1 MSANA
6 ETQTPQ
12 QPVKKSGKRKRLLL
26 LLTLLFIIIA
36 VAIGIYWFLVLRH
49 FEETDDAYVAG
60 NQIQIMSQVSGSVTK
75 VWADNTDFVKEGDVL
90 VTLDPT
96 DARQA
101 FEKAKTALASSVRQ
115 THQLMINSKQL
126 QANIEVQKI
135 ALAKAQSD
143 YNRRVPLGN
152 ANLIGREELQHA
164 RDAVTSAQ
172 AQLDVAI
179 QQYNANQAMILGTK
193 LEDQPAVQQAAT
205 EVRNA
210 WLALERTRIVSP
222 MTGYVSRNARSLGLR
237 RADDTI
243 TVLAALQI
251 SPTTPLMA
259 VVPATNMWVDANF
272 KETQIANMRIGQP
285 VTITTDIYGDD
296 VKYTGKVVGLDMGT
310 GSAFSLLPAQ
320 NATGNW
326 IKVVQ
331 RLPVR
336 IELDQKQLEQYPLR
350 IGLSTLVSVNTTNRD
365 GQVLANK
372 VRSTPVAVSTAREIS
387 LAPVNKLID
396 DIVKANAG

>member
-12 QPVKKSGKRKRLLL
+12 QPANKKGKRKRALV
-26 LLTLLFIIIA
+26 LLTLLFVIIA
-36 VAIGIYWFLVLRH
+36 VAYGAYWFLVLRH

-60 NQIQIMSQVSGSVTK
+60 NQVQIMSQVSGSVTK
-75 VWADNTDFVKEGDVL
+75 VWADNTDYIQQGDVL
-90 VTLDPT
+90 VTLDQT
-96 DARQA
+96 DAQQA
-101 FEKAKTALASSVRQ
+101 FEKAQTALASSVRQ
-115 THQLMINSKQL
+115 MRQLMINSKQL
-126 QANIEVQKI
+126 QANIDIRKTT
-135 ALAKAQSD
+135 LAQAQTD
-143 YNRRVPLGN
+143 LNRRIPLGN

-164 RDAVTSAQ
+164 KDAVTSAQ
-172 AQLDVAI
+172 AALDVAI

-193 LEDQPAVQQAAT
+193 LEEQPTVRQAAT

-210 WLALERTRIVSP
+210 WLALQRTKIVSP
-222 MTGYVSRNARSLGLR
+222 MSGYVSRRSVQPG
-237 RADDTI
+237 A
-243 TVLAALQI
+243 QI

-259 VVPATNMWVDANF
+259 VVPANNLWVDANF
-272 KETQIANMRIGQP
+272 KETQLAHMRIGQP
-285 VTITTDIYGDD
+285 VTVISDIYGDD

-336 IELDQKQLEQYPLR
+336 IELDADQLAKHPLR
-350 IGLSTLVSVNTTNRD
+350 IGLSTLVKVDTSNRD
-365 GQVLANK
+365 GQILANQI
-372 VRSTPVAVSTAREIS
+372 RNSPAYESNAREIS
-387 LAPVNKLID
+387 LDPVNKLIN
-396 DIVKANAG
+396 DIVQANAN

>member
-1 MSANA
+1 MSPPRGTA
-6 ETQTPQ
+6 
-12 QPVKKSGKRKRLLL
+12 
-26 LLTLLFIIIA
+26 
-36 VAIGIYWFLVLRH
+36 
-49 FEETDDAYVAG
+49 
-60 NQIQIMSQVSGSVTK
+60 
-75 VWADNTDFVKEGDVL
+75 WA
-90 VTLDPT
+90 
-96 DARQA
+96 
-101 FEKAKTALASSVRQ
+101 
-115 THQLMINSKQL
+115 
-126 QANIEVQKI
+126 
-135 ALAKAQSD
+135 
-143 YNRRVPLGN
+143 
-152 ANLIGREELQHA
+152 
-164 RDAVTSAQ
+164 
-172 AQLDVAI
+172 
-179 QQYNANQAMILGTK
+179 
-193 LEDQPAVQQAAT
+193 
-205 EVRNA
+205 
-210 WLALERTRIVSP
+210 
-222 MTGYVSRNARSLGLR
+222 
-237 RADDTI
+237 
-243 TVLAALQI
+243 QI